1 MGLCLLVL
9 IAIGSLL
16 FWLYQINKDYVVLAL
31 FAPRIRT
38 KDGRPVESI
47 APVAKGNTIFGNS
60 FDLYGKNHGE
70 LQHFNICYQ
79 ESRPTFV
86 LLAELFQETRTNAK
100 EIGKSYLKYS
110 FGKPIYII
118 IDAENAE
125 LVLND
130 QNLITKA
137 PLYDFL
143 HPALRTGL
151 LTSTG
156 ISYNAFLKSLFHQY
170 I

>member
-1 MGLCLLVL
+1 MEKIMVSFSILAFVIKNLDRLL
-9 IAIGSLL
+9 
-16 FWLYQINKDYVVLAL
+16 
-31 FAPRIRT
+31 
-38 KDGRPVESI
+38 
-47 APVAKGNTIFGNS
+47 
-60 FDLYGKNHGE
+60 
-70 LQHFNICYQ
+70 
-79 ESRPTFV
+79 V

-156 ISYNAFLKSLFHQY
+156 RTK
-170 I
+170 